1 MSLLHERLN
10 SPISTA
16 ELQRRWA
23 AVRASMSE
31 AKVDAL
37 LLQNSNDFL
46 GGYVKWF
53 TDLPATTG
61 YPTTIIFPRD
71 GAMTVVSQGTFGLDR
86 KISPAG
92 EQQYRGVER
101 LIGAPGYASARYT
114 THYEAEAVEKALTP
128 FAHSTIGLVGASH
141 TAILL
146 DHLRKALPRASFDDA
161 TDLVDAIKAVKS
173 DEEVTFIQ
181 RTASMQ
187 DKCMEAVAE
196 AIRPGM
202 RDIDVG
208 AVAERVGRHY
218 GSEQGIFLCASGPA
232 GTAAVYGIRH
242 FQNRIIQKGDVFN
255 ILIEN
260 NGPGGMYTELG
271 RTFVIGRASTEMK
284 DDFAVVREAQHLTAE
299 MLAKGNSPRD
309 IWEAYNSFMRKHSR
323 PEESRLYCHGQGYD
337 LVERPLV
344 RFDESLPIG
353 PTMNFACHPT
363 TVTATNFASCCDNF
377 LISPKDISRLHNYPQ
392 EIIEIT

>member
-1 MSLLHERLN
+1 MSNFHERLN

-23 AVRASMSE
+23 AVRGRMAAM
-31 AKVDAL
+31 KIDAL

-46 GGYVKWF
+46 GGYMKWF
-53 TDLPATTG
+53 TDIPATTG
-61 YPTTIIFPRD
+61 YPTTVIFARD
-71 GAMTVVSQGTFGLDR
+71 AAMTVVSQGTFGLDR

-92 EQQYRGVER
+92 EQHYRGVER
-101 LIGAPGYASARYT
+101 VMGAPGYASARYT
-114 THYEAEAVEKALTP
+114 THYEAEAVEKALAP
-128 FAHSTIGLVGASH
+128 FAQGTIGLVGASH
-141 TAILL
+141 TAILM
-146 DHLRKALPRASFDDA
+146 DHLRTALPRASFVDA
-161 TDLVDAIKAVKS
+161 TDIVDAVKAIKS
-173 DEEVTFIQ
+173 DEEVALIQ
-181 RTASMQ
+181 RTAAMQ
-187 DKCMEAVAE
+187 DKCMEAVA
-196 AIRPGM
+196 AALQPGM

-208 AVAERVGRHY
+208 SVAERVGHHY

-242 FQNRIIQKGDVFN
+242 FQNRTLQKGDVLN

-271 RTFVIGRASTEMK
+271 RTFVMGRASNEMK
-284 DDFAVVREAQHLTAE
+284 DDFAVVREAQSFTADL
-299 MLAKGNSPRD
+299 LAKGNSPRD
-309 IWEAYNSFMRKHSR
+309 IWDGYNAFMRKHSR
-323 PEESRLYCHGQGYD
+323 PEETRLYCHGQGYD

-344 RFDESLPIG
+344 RFDEALAIQ

-377 LISPKDISRLHNYPQ
+377 LVSSAGAARLHSYPQ